1 MKQRELRYKV
11 EGLRAIDEEWV
22 LISRNQFLDNAM
34 KIAETEDSYG
44 IVVRVTDTLTGKEK
58 FNSLYNEFKKFK
70 RQLRIAI
77 VV

>member
-58 FNSLYNEFKKFK
+58 YNSLLNEFRKFK

>member
-11 EGLRAIDEEWV
+11 EGLRAIDEEWT

-58 FNSLYNEFKKFK
+58 YNSLLREFKKFK